1 MGKPIVRSL
10 AFAMLASIACQAAA
24 QQVSL
29 AGTMGGKALLVID
42 GGAPRMVAPGQSVA
56 GVKLLSLEQ
65 DVAVIEVGGKRSR
78 LRMGE
83 SQVSV
88 GSSGGSGKQ
97 VTLVADVRGHFLT
110 QGSINGAN
118 VGFLVDTGAST
129 VAMGASLAKRIGID
143 YTKGEPGL
151 SGTANGVVQVW
162 RVRLSR
168 VTLGEITLH
177 NVEGT
182 VLPNDMPYVLL
193 GMSFLNRMEMRRD
206 GSTMVL
212 NQRY

>member
-151 SGTANGVVQVW
+151 SGTANGVVQVR

-212 NQRY
+212 TQRY

>member
-1 MGKPIVRSL
+1 MLRCLMMGI
-10 AFAMLASIACQAAA
+10 LASFSLHAAA

-42 GGAPRMVAPGQSVA
+42 GGSPRMVAPGQTVA

-88 GSSGGSGKQ
+88 GSSGGEGKQ

-168 VTLGEITLH
+168 VTLGDITLH

-212 NQRY
+212 TQRY